1 VEVESVVSG
10 LTGPGVRTAARDS
23 GLVRVIGPL
32 GLTAAIVNSVVGS
45 AIFVVP
51 AAMAVGAGSLAPLAF
66 LACAVAMAP
75 VVICFA
81 AGGRRVPTSGGACGY
96 VEAAFGPMAGFIAGT
111 LLSVGCVLSC
121 GGIVGALADGA
132 TGVLPPAFA
141 TAARALVILGT
152 LGLMTVVNVNGA
164 ASGTRLVEVGTVL
177 KLIPLFVFIFAGALA
192 LHGTGPS
199 LRAIPPA
206 EGFGRAM
213 ILALFAFAG
222 MEVPLSASGEIVKPA
237 RTIPRALFAA
247 MIFVTVLY
255 ISIQVIAQGLLG
267 PALVTSHAPLAEA
280 MRRIHPA
287 LRVLLLAGASVSMLA
302 WLGSDFLGTP
312 RLLFAFAR
320 DGLLPAVLGRL
331 HARTHAPYVAII
343 CYAGIAAVLALTG
356 TFSELV
362 VLAALTFATLYLL
375 SCAAVWVLASREAV
389 TTGPRPALRW
399 LSLAGAIGIASMSL
413 VIALATWMEIVG
425 LGATI
430 GIGTLGYLLAHLVW
444 RRAAQSR
451 R

>member
-81 AGGRRVPTSGGACGY
+81 AGGRRVPTSGGPCGY

-164 ASGTRLVEVGTVL
+164 ASGTRLVEVGTV
-177 KLIPLFVFIFAGALA
+177 PQAHTAVRFHFCWRFGFAWDGSVTAGDTARRRLW
-192 LHGTGPS
+192 TS
-199 LRAIPPA
+199 DDSRAIRVRRYGGTSQRKWRDRKACAHDTASALCSDDLRHRPLHFDSGNRAGSTRSRARDFARTVGGGDA
-206 EGFGRAM
+206 ED
-213 ILALFAFAG
+213 
-222 MEVPLSASGEIVKPA
+222 SSCPA
-237 RTIPRALFAA
+237 RP
-247 MIFVTVLY
+247 
-255 ISIQVIAQGLLG
+255 IA
-267 PALVTSHAPLAEA
+267 
-280 MRRIHPA
+280 RRGVCVNA
-287 LRVLLLAGASVSMLA
+287 CV
-302 WLGSDFLGTP
+302 
-312 RLLFAFAR
+312 AR
-320 DGLLPAVLGRL
+320 
-331 HARTHAPYVAII
+331 
-343 CYAGIAAVLALTG
+343 
-356 TFSELV
+356 
-362 VLAALTFATLYLL
+362 
-375 SCAAVWVLASREAV
+375 
-389 TTGPRPALRW
+389 
-399 LSLAGAIGIASMSL
+399 
-413 VIALATWMEIVG
+413 
-425 LGATI
+425 
-430 GIGTLGYLLAHLVW
+430 
-444 RRAAQSR
+444 Q
-451 R
+451 

>member
-1 VEVESVVSG
+1 VDVESVVNGSA
-10 LTGPGVRTAARDS
+10 GPGVRTAARDS

-32 GLTAAIVNSVVGS
+32 GLTAAVVNSVVGAS
-45 AIFVVP
+45 IFVIP
-51 AAMAVGAGSLAPLAF
+51 AAMAAGAGSLAPLAF

-81 AGGRRVPTSGGACGY
+81 AGGRRVPTSGGPCGY
-96 VEAAFGPMAGFIAGT
+96 IEAAFGPMAGFIAGT

-132 TGVLPPAFA
+132 TSVLPPAFA

-164 ASGTRLVEVGTVL
+164 ASGTRLVGVGTVL
-177 KLIPLFVFIFAGALA
+177 KLIPLFVFIVAGALA

-199 LRAIPPA
+199 LRATPPV

-213 ILALFAFAG
+213 ILALFALAG
-222 MEVPLSASGEIVKPA
+222 MEIPLSASGEVVKPA
-237 RTIPRALFAA
+237 RTIPRALFTA

-267 PALVTSHAPLAEA
+267 PALVASHAPLAEA
-280 MRRIHPA
+280 MGRIHPA
-287 LRVLLLAGASVSMLA
+287 LRLLLLAGASVSMLA

-320 DGLLPAVLGRL
+320 DGLLPAALGRL

-356 TFSELV
+356 TFSELA
-362 VLAALTFATLYLL
+362 VLAALTFAAVYLL
-375 SCAAVWVLASREAV
+375 SCAAVWVLASREAE
-389 TTGPRPALRW
+389 TAGSKPGLRW
-399 LSLAGAIGIASMSL
+399 LSLAGAIGIASMLL
-413 VIALATWMEIVG
+413 VIALATWTEIVG

-430 GIGTLGYLLAHLVW
+430 GIGTLGYLLAHLAW
-444 RRAAQSR
+444 RRGARSR